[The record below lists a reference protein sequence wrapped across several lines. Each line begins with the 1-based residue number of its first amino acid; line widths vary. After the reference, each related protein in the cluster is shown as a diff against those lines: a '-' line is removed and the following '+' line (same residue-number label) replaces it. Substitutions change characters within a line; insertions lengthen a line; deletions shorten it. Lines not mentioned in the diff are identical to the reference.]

1 MTKLHKMSPAQAYRA
16 GITQGK
22 RLAWPDVFQAV
33 CYTVLIAMYNAKDDE
48 KMPDEEFA
56 EYAKKTEQELQRL
69 IDEVFDGD
77 PQFIGKVIVEN
88 ETAET
93 IDDKAKYFIHQVNK
107 LRERLGMGKV

>member
-1 MTKLHKMSPAQAYRA
+1 MTNFEYIK
-16 GITQGK
+16 
-22 RLAWPDVFQAV
+22 
-33 CYTVLIAMYNAKDDE
+33 

-77 PQFIGKVIVEN
+77 PQFIGKVIVEDK
-88 ETAET
+88 TAET